1 MCKNIVGLWT
11 CKDIALIFNDKIF
24 FLFFSR
30 PYIFFLSFRFT
41 FANPFF
47 GCEYNYSQK

>member
-24 FLFFSR
+24 FSFFSST
-30 PYIFFLSFRFT
+30 PYFFLNFRFT

-47 GCEYNYSQK
+47 GCGYSDSQK